1 MKHVFVIN
9 PAAGNGAGLKE
20 VLPAIHKALTGFE
33 DDYEIHRTLS
43 EQETILYCRQ
53 KCAFEG
59 KVRFYACGGDG
70 TVNNVLCGIAGHP
83 NAELAVV
90 PCGTGN
96 DFVRNFT
103 GKENFLD
110 IEKQI
115 HGSVIPIDVLK
126 WQGGYA
132 LNMFNIGVDCD
143 VVAEAAAMKSD
154 RLKGT
159 AAYLA
164 AAFKVLRRGKTYR
177 MAYTIEDGG
186 EQEAELMLAAIANG
200 HFCGG
205 GFQSCPAARLDDGAM
220 DVCIVR
226 PVRGLKLPILL
237 AKYRNGTHLTDR
249 DADKYIDYIHCK
261 KFKLRA
267 LEPVRISVDGEV
279 LDFTDTEFEI
289 LPGALQF
296 VVPEGSKPV

>member
-1 MKHVFVIN
+1 MKHVFVVN
-9 PAAGNGAGLKE
+9 PAAGNGAGLRDI
-20 VLPAIHKALTGFE
+20 LPAIHKALTGFE
-33 DDYEIHRTLS
+33 EDYEIHRTLS

-59 KVRFYACGGDG
+59 RVRFYACGGDG
-70 TVNNVLCGIAGHP
+70 TINNVLTGIVGHD
-83 NAELAVV
+83 NAELAII

-103 GKENFLD
+103 EKDNFLT
-110 IEKQI
+110 IEKLI
-115 HGSVIPIDVLK
+115 HGSVMPIDVLK

-154 RLKGT
+154 RLKGA

-164 AAFKVLRRGKTYR
+164 AALKVLSRGKTYR
-177 MAYTIEDGG
+177 MAYTIEDG
-186 EQEAELMLAAIANG
+186 EEVESELMLSAIANG

-205 GFQSCPAARLDDGAM
+205 GFKSCPDAKLDDGVM
-220 DVCIVR
+220 DVCIVH
-226 PVRGLKLPILL
+226 PVHGIRFPILL
-237 AKYRNGTHLTDR
+237 AKYRAGSHLQDR
-249 DADKYIDYIHCK
+249 EADKYIEYIHCK
-261 KFKLRA
+261 KFRLRA

-279 LDFTDTEFEI
+279 LDFEDTEFEI
-289 LPGALQF
+289 LPGALKL
-296 VVPEGSKPV
+296 VIPEGSQPV

>member
-96 DFVRNFT
+96 DFVRNYT
-103 GKENFLD
+103 GKENFLN

-177 MAYTIEDGG
+177 MAYTIEDGE

-205 GFQSCPAARLDDGAM
+205 GFQSCPAAKLDDGAM

-226 PVRGLKLPILL
+226 PVRGPKLPILL
-237 AKYRNGTHLTDR
+237 AKYRSGTHLTDR
-249 DADKYIDYIHCK
+249 DADKYIKYIHCK

>member
-9 PAAGNGAGLKE
+9 PAAGSGAALRD
-20 VLPAIHKALTGFE
+20 VLPAIHKALTGFQ

-59 KVRFYACGGDG
+59 DVRFYACGGDG
-70 TVNNVLCGIAGHP
+70 TVNNVLSGIQGSG
-83 NAELAVV
+83 NAQLAIV

-103 GKENFLD
+103 NRENFLD

-115 HGSVIPIDVLK
+115 RGSVMPIDVLK

-143 VVAEAAAMKSD
+143 VVAEAAAMKSEK
-154 RLKGT
+154 LKGT

-177 MAYTIEDGG
+177 MAYTLEDGEETEG
-186 EQEAELMLAAIANG
+186 EFMLAAIANG

-205 GFQSCPAARLDDGAM
+205 GFKSCPDAMLDDGLM
-220 DVCIVR
+220 DVCVVR
-226 PVRGLKLPILL
+226 PVKGIKLPILL
-237 AKYRNGTHLTDR
+237 AKYRSGTHLKDR
-249 DADKYIDYIHCK
+249 EADRYIQYMRCRR
-261 KFKLRA
+261 FGLRA

-279 LDFTDTEFEI
+279 TDFKDTTFEI
-289 LPGALQF
+289 LPSAVNL
-296 VVPEGSKPV
+296 VIPEGSGFA